1 MLQNTKDKRN
11 SEKGYASTDLRV
23 ADFLQHRRCQA
34 GVARHDGAAREQRH
48 VEFGSRPRPCTS
60 RVSAL

>member
-1 MLQNTKDKRN
+1 MQNTKDKRN

-34 GVARHDGAAREQRH
+34 GVARHDGAAREPPPPPMH
-48 VEFGSRPRPCTS
+48 EPS
-60 RVSAL
+60 VSALKDV